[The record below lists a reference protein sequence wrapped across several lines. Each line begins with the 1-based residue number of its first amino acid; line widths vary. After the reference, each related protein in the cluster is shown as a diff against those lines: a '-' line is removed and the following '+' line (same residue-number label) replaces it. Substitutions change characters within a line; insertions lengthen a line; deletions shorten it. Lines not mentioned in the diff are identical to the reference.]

1 MLSRLEESLIKKE
14 ETFCSNTYNPLPV
27 VLKKGRGVYVWDVHC
42 KKYFDFLSSYSAVN
56 QGHCNKKILRAFTR
70 QARKLTLTSR
80 AFYNSELGLS
90 LIHISEPTRLLSS
103 SDGRVWV

>member
-80 AFYNSELGLS
+80 PS
-90 LIHISEPTRLLSS
+90 LFFLANKSVKNFPDS
-103 SDGRVWV
+103 SDLKMKV

>member
-42 KKYFDFLSSYSAVN
+42 KKYCNVLTDISCLNVSSECID
-56 QGHCNKKILRAFTR
+56 H
-70 QARKLTLTSR
+70 
-80 AFYNSELGLS
+80 
-90 LIHISEPTRLLSS
+90 HISEGLTCLI
-103 SDGRVWV
+103 